1 MPRNRKPKFHAGTAT
16 IIGRPNAGKS
26 TLLNAI
32 IGEKIAIVTA
42 KAQTTRTALNGVWTG
57 DNSQIVFV
65 DTPGLHKS
73 DTVINKRMMQ
83 AVRSAMDAIDVI
95 VFVVD
100 VRLGLVTRT
109 ASGQFFHALLSREA
123 LLVDVGVVDRS
134 RHRHNAELGALLV
147 VRLRLHVLR

>member
-100 VRLGLVTRT
+100 AKNQPNTEDAQAVDLVKKPGTQIGR
-109 ASGQFFHALLSREA
+109 A
-123 LLVDVGVVDRS
+123 
-134 RHRHNAELGALLV
+134 
-147 VRLRLHVLR
+147 HV